1 MKILSRLLPF
11 TFLMPFLALAQGPGN
26 LTGVATFLRNI
37 VSFMNGVL
45 VPAIFA
51 LAFLMFIWGM
61 FKFFILG
68 GHDTEKQ
75 EEGKSLMLYAIMGFV
90 VMISL
95 WGIVNLVAS
104 GFGFD
109 GQGPQNLPTGPL
121 PGAGVRQ

>member
-1 MKILSRLLPF
+1 MKILSRLLPL
-11 TFLMPFLALAQGPGN
+11 TFLMPFLALAQGAPGN

-75 EEGKSLMLYAIMGFV
+75 EEGKSLMLYAIIGFV

-121 PGAGVRQ
+121 PGVRQ